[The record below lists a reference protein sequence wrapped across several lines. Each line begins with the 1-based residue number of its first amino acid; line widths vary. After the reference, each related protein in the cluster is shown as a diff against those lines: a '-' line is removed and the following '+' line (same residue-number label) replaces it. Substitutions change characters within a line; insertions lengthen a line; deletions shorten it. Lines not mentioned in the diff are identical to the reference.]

1 MPAAP
6 ASIVPASRVGRALR
20 AGSRRR
26 VRVRRSLL
34 VAAAVAALTG
44 GAYPIPGP
52 AAETPG
58 ADVRVAPF
66 RWEATHRTTA

>member
-20 AGSRRR
+20 AGSRPGSRRR
-26 VRVRRSLL
+26 VRVRSSLL
-34 VAAAVAALTG
+34 VAVAVAALTG

-52 AAETPG
+52 APETPG
-58 ADVRVAPF
+58 ADVRVAP
-66 RWEATHRTTA
+66 